1 VTTRASER
9 GLVRVFHRYGCLLPV
24 GALFL
29 TYWILNVSRPGQ
41 GVEGC
46 LEGCTTGDPR
56 RDGQLRVM
64 SLNMLHGFP
73 RFSHLGERLA
83 VIAGEIKRLD
93 ADIVCLQE
101 VPWAPT
107 IGSTASYLAERTG
120 LNHVYLRANGNR
132 WAILFEEGEA
142 ILSRYPLRDVTFAEL
157 SPQAGLFEHRMVLEA
172 TVATPWGDVGV
183 FVTHLTNGDAEVN
196 RAQAESLMAFVNSR
210 DHETAIIA
218 GDFNATEDS
227 PQIEFLGQRTED
239 VWRVANRQREG
250 FTCCVD
256 DLTSG
261 TSGQLEKRIDYLFLL
276 GGPQQSIGVL
286 DCQVVL
292 DQPFRTAGGWI
303 WASDHAG
310 LFATL
315 SIPISPD

>member
-1 VTTRASER
+1 VTTRPSER
-9 GLVRVFHRYGCLLPV
+9 GLTRSLRRYGWLLPV
-24 GALFL
+24 GALLL
-29 TYWILNVSRPGQ
+29 TYWILNVSRPGK

-46 LEGCTTGDPR
+46 FEGCATGGPR
-56 RDGQLRVM
+56 REGQLRVM

-83 VIAGEIKRLD
+83 VISNEIERLD

-107 IGSTASYLAERTG
+107 IGSAASYLAERTG

-142 ILSRYPLRDVTFAEL
+142 ILSRYPLRDVTFTEL
-157 SPQAGLFEHRMVLEA
+157 SPQAGFFEHRMVLEA
-172 TVATPWGDVGV
+172 IVTTPWGDASV

-196 RAQAESLMAFVNSR
+196 RAQAESLMAFVNS
-210 DHETAIIA
+210 HGHHAAIIA

-227 PQIEFLGQRTED
+227 PQIEFIGQRAED
-239 VWRVANRQREG
+239 VWRLANRQREG

-256 DLTSG
+256 DLTSE
-261 TSGQLEKRIDYLFLL
+261 TPGQLENRIDYLFLL
-276 GGPQQSIGVL
+276 GGPDLGVGVS
-286 DCQVVL
+286 DCEVVL
-292 DQPFRTAGGWI
+292 DQPVQTARGWI

-310 LFATL
+310 LLAAL
-315 SIPISPD
+315 SVPGGQD